1 MEHMKLRI
9 PVTVKSKVTEELK
22 KKIVDDLS
30 QRLTLVEQDLQ
41 QIEFQAKRL
50 LSEQAKIDAQ
60 GLIQLRGQIEEE
72 KQKRNNFKAEVA
84 VKLKEAEA
92 LEIGSEIAQGTME
105 QVVEVKVGDDLDTLM
120 GMEILLENGKIVA
133 FRN

>member
-1 MEHMKLRI
+1 M
-9 PVTVKSKVTEELK
+9 
-22 KKIVDDLS
+22 
-30 QRLTLVEQDLQ
+30 EQDLQ